1 MTNILKEDTT
11 KRADEY
17 TSTLNDNGLMMLLRY
32 QHN

>member
-17 TSTLNDNGLMMLLRY
+17 TSALNDTGLMMLLRY
-32 QHN
+32 EHN